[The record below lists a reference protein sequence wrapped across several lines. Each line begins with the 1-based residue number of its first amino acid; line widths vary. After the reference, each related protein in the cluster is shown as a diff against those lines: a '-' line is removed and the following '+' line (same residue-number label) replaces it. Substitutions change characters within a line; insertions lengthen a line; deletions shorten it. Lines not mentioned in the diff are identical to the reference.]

1 MTRTRTHRRPAFRA
15 AGIAVLLGLGLA
27 ASSLF
32 AQSLDVPSEKWGLSF
47 GNSKEFTG
55 LRFNFRDS
63 RVRRVTG
70 VNITF
75 WMPRKDNKGSVVSGL
90 SLGVAPGGGRVRG
103 VQLGLLGAGA
113 DSSLSGITVAGLGAG
128 AGDDVRGVAI
138 ALGGVGAGED
148 LAGIAIG
155 GLGVGA
161 GENIT
166 GLCLGGLGAGAGGT
180 IEGIVI
186 GGLGAGAGRTL
197 PGWP

>member
-1 MTRTRTHRRPAFRA
+1 M
-15 AGIAVLLGLGLA
+15 GLGLA

-32 AQSLDVPSEKWGLSF
+32 AQSLDIPSERWGLSF

-70 VNITF
+70 VNVTF
-75 WMPRKDNKGSVVSGL
+75 WMPRKDNKDAVVRGL
-90 SLGVAPGGGRVRG
+90 SLGVVPGGGRVRG

-113 DSSLSGITVAGLGAG
+113 DASLTGLTVAGLGAG
-128 AGDDVRGVAI
+128 AGSDVKGVVL

-148 LAGIAIG
+148 LTGIAIG
-155 GLGVGA
+155 GLGAGA

-166 GLCLGGLGAGAGGT
+166 GICLGGLGAGAGGDLK
-180 IEGIVI
+180 GVVL
-186 GGLGAGAGRTL
+186 GGLGAGRARTS
-197 PGWP
+197 PAWPPAAWESGAART